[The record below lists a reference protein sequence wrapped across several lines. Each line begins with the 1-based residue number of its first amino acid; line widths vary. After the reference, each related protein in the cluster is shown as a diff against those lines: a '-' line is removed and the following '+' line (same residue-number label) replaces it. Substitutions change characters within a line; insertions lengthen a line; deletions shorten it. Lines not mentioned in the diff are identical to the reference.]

1 MNQKSAS
8 SELMGENRV
17 TEYEVA
23 GLSGNWD
30 DAYGEENVVAVCL
43 TN

>member
-1 MNQKSAS
+1 MVQTI
-8 SELMGENRV
+8 LTFFENRV

-30 DAYGEENVVAVCL
+30 DAYEAVD
-43 TN
+43 